1 MGFFC
6 FLFLQKHKFRFRF
19 TVTFGIIQNPFSP
32 KDPTLEAKK
41 LRRPFIFVL
50 FFILICPPPLS
61 TVPPSHW
68 HLSQAFMKRLLT
80 LCDVCCGRT
89 EPFSHCWCL
98 FLMHCSLL
106 SCDWLLLSVFCVI
119 WSQLLI
125 LTVVLV
131 DGWVCNLPLPVML
144 WFHLSP
150 SLNRCSFLFLWCVI
164 FLHLLIHSSLGLK
177 ISTLVASYLRC
188 APVLLSLDV

>member
-1 MGFFC
+1 MSRAKLFQNSGFGSSSDPATEHYCAFLQRITQLLLFIVYPFMGFFC

-19 TVTFGIIQNPFSP
+19 IVTFGIIQNPFSP

-80 LCDVCCGRT
+80 RLLWQNRAV
-89 EPFSHCWCL
+89 F
-98 FLMHCSLL
+98 SLL
-106 SCDWLLLSVFCVI
+106 VSVPNALLSAVLWLTPAFRF
-119 WSQLLI
+119 LRYLI
-125 LTVVLV
+125 SAP
-131 DGWVCNLPLPVML
+131 D
-144 WFHLSP
+144 
-150 SLNRCSFLFLWCVI
+150 LNSGFSRW
-164 FLHLLIHSSLGLK
+164 LGL
-177 ISTLVASYLRC
+177 
-188 APVLLSLDV
+188 